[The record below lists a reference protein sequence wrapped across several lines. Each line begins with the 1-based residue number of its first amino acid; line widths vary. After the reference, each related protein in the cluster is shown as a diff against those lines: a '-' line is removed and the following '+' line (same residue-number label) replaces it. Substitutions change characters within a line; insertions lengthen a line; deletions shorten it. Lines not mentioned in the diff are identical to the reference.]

1 MTKTLTIEDNA
12 TVNQDLTT
20 DANVTFATLS
30 VNNSG
35 LKISDGSHDLII
47 ATAADLTADKT
58 LSITTGDSNRG
69 ITLGGNLTT
78 QNNNVIINAI
88 GAERTISLNESL
100 IIGVKNNKI
109 SYIGRN
115 PAASPATGYAKRHL
129 AQQREIIDKVFK

>member
-1 MTKTLTIEDNA
+1 MVWAPGGSNTLTLGGDLTTQNNNVIINAVGAERTLTLNESLIIGDGNDGTITFSGASKTLTIEDNA

-58 LSITTGDSNRG
+58 
-69 ITLGGNLTT
+69 
-78 QNNNVIINAI
+78 
-88 GAERTISLNESL
+88 
-100 IIGVKNNKI
+100 
-109 SYIGRN
+109 
-115 PAASPATGYAKRHL
+115 
-129 AQQREIIDKVFK
+129 